1 MRDCNSWNNINII
14 ENVFLLDVAA
24 CFAFVSEGIPA
35 IPMHLSCHW
44 RHIQSDSSGS
54 SKVLTPAAE
63 KTLLLPV
70 PVPAPRFSA
79 TFCKWWRYSRTQP
92 FRQHL
97 SPPVARGILLCIC
110 RGKMSINCGNAS
122 ECPYIVSQ
130 SSDLRFAEKT
140 SSKKRFDFCLNCNM
154 SMLTPNAAVY
164 SLIFL

>member
-1 MRDCNSWNNINII
+1 MSSYLTWLRVLLLCQKAFQPFHCIFHATGGTFSRIHQ
-14 ENVFLLDVAA
+14 VQARFLRLL
-24 CFAFVSEGIPA
+24 
-35 IPMHLSCHW
+35 HK
-44 RHIQSDSSGS
+44 R
-54 SKVLTPAAE
+54 
-63 KTLLLPV
+63 LLPV

-154 SMLTPNAAVY
+154 SVLTPNAAVY